1 MGAGETVTLST
12 HNDSWPTRSLLPVAS
27 VHPRTPADI
36 GLRTCEQLLQCFVHG
51 RSLALHDFQQLWSH
65 LQRWQA
71 IFDKFDR
78 DASGTMNS
86 HELRLA
92 LNAAGLDR
100 GPGVGRGEGTGSPS
114 PCPPGVP
121 AAHLAA
127 TTHKADTLACCQLLA
142 RTG

>member
-1 MGAGETVTLST
+1 MGTQAVWPRGPLFRKLRGLGGETDLF
-12 HNDSWPTRSLLPVAS
+12 P
-27 VHPRTPADI
+27 PA
-36 GLRTCEQLLQCFVHG
+36 
-51 RSLALHDFQQLWSH
+51 
-65 LQRWQA
+65 QA

-100 GPGVGRGEGTGSPS
+100 GSGVGRGKGTGSPSS

-121 AAHLAA
+121 AVHLAA
-127 TTHKADTLACCQLLA
+127 TTHKANTLTCCQLLA